1 MLILF
6 IVLKVKI
13 KTKTKIPFYL
23 SDSPKI
29 KYSVHDS
36 KYKQNMLIQFWWQI
50 KHFSKDKVILLK
62 DNLMP
67 TKIRDTESFSP
78 ATQYLQIYV
87 IAIFINMYRYNPRK
101 SPCSIFICKEW
112 KVNGKLNKWRN
123 IQSTYY
129 LVP

>member
-13 KTKTKIPFYL
+13 KTKPKIPFYL

-36 KYKQNMLIQFWWQI
+36 KYKQNILIQFWWQI
-50 KHFSKDKVILLK
+50 KHFSKDKIILLK

-87 IAIFINMYRYNPRK
+87 IAIFINMHRYNPRK
-101 SPCSIFICKEW
+101 RVPALFLFAKNE
-112 KVNGKLNKWRN
+112 KL
-123 IQSTYY
+123 IAS
-129 LVP
+129 